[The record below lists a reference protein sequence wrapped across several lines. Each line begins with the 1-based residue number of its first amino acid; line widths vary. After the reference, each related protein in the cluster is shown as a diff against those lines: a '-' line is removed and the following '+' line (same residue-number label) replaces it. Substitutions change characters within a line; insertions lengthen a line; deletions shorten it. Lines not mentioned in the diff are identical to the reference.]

1 MSKINL
7 LATTIII
14 TLLSSCGFHAP
25 YKNSI
30 INASIA
36 SSRHNAFADELQKSF
51 NHNTPKT
58 LVVQVGAENQNQRTA
73 SYTSN
78 NEASIYTL
86 SLSVPIK
93 VFNQRNKL
101 LLSQTFSA
109 NTYLNK
115 MNSSQADRLQIEEG
129 YQQLRHL
136 IIRRLSKK
144 LSKLNEN

>member
-7 LATTIII
+7 LAATIII
-14 TLLSSCGFHAP
+14 TLLNSCGFHAP
-25 YKNSI
+25 YKNSAM
-30 INASIA
+30 NASIA
-36 SSRHNAFADELQKSF
+36 SSRHNAFADELQKRF
-51 NHNTPKT
+51 NQDMPQT

-73 SYTSN
+73 SYTSS
-78 NEASIYTL
+78 NEASSYTL

-93 VFNQRNKL
+93 VFNQHKKL

-115 MNSSQADRLQIEEG
+115 MGASQADRLQIEEG

-136 IIRRLSKK
+136 IIRQLLRK